1 MTITVSENNASESAN
16 LTTLLIYL
24 LRLVLAT
31 ICKKLIYMQHPIATF
46 KEVSRKIQLIDSKL
60 KMILIT
66 FFITSSLLDL
76 NDHIVVHSVPN

>member
-1 MTITVSENNASESAN
+1 MTITVSEYNASESAN

-31 ICKKLIYMQHPIATF
+31 ICKKLINMQHPIATV

-60 KMILIT
+60 KMI
-66 FFITSSLLDL
+66 
-76 NDHIVVHSVPN
+76 